1 MSDVAAQ
8 VSSRRRGPRFSL
20 LSALMLMT
28 IVGLLITVAKL
39 WREVGPL
46 RAEVLRLRNEVGSLT
61 IDDDTKPHAI
71 RVRTSEDFT
80 WKWRIWIPRGR
91 EYLLKYAD
99 ESIPRQGY
107 PAGQGSITLSE
118 PGELWIEYR
127 IAFDPR
133 SKSWQA
139 KLSTPSASVGGS
151 QQDWVNWPSRTTAGE
166 GIGYKTESHEPG
178 KIILLDRERISQVSN
193 SQNIED
199 PSAGFM
205 IWLVPTK

>member
-39 WREVGPL
+39 WREAGPL

-91 EYLLKYAD
+91 EYLVKYAD
-99 ESIPRQGY
+99 ESIPRLGY
-107 PAGQGSITLSE
+107 PAEQGSITLSE
-118 PGELWIEYR
+118 PGEVWVEYR

-133 SKSWQA
+133 SKSWQD
-139 KLSTPSASVGGS
+139 KLSIPSGNLGNS
-151 QQDWVNWPSRTTAGE
+151 QQDWVDWPKRVSASE
-166 GIGYKTESHEPG
+166 GVGYKTESYEPD

-193 SQNIED
+193 SQNMED
-199 PSAGFM
+199 PSAGS
-205 IWLVPTK
+205 